1 MKMESAGKGIVAG
14 LLGIGAVFL
23 LPLSAPGNAAVKTE
37 NVPARLFS
45 VRDGMPNLA
54 AKLEA
59 GKKVEIVFLG
69 GSITVMGDIRTMDMS
84 GMWNAG

>member
-45 VRDGMPNLA
+45 VRDGW
-54 AKLEA
+54 
-59 GKKVEIVFLG
+59 
-69 GSITVMGDIRTMDMS
+69 GDIRTMDMS